1 MEEDFSALIQK
12 AIAEAK
18 EANEKRN
25 PTLLPAE
32 EKSETEKVP
41 KREDEPAASPPVT
54 QTKNEQRAPLGF
66 LSALEGLLGGNGN
79 DLLLYAVCF
88 MLFKEKSD
96 NDLLLALL
104 YVILGK

>member
-32 EKSETEKVP
+32 EKSETESKP
-41 KREDEPAASPPVT
+41 SFDIELAMKRSLMIDP
-54 QTKNEQRAPLGF
+54 TKTKRNQ
-66 LSALEGLLGGNGN
+66 
-79 DLLLYAVCF
+79 
-88 MLFKEKSD
+88 
-96 NDLLLALL
+96 
-104 YVILGK
+104 